1 MAFALIS
8 SVYLSYEAGV
18 NYEDNRVV
26 TNLHRWLFLKVNFS
40 FYPCI
45 KCIIVSFY
53 RVSQLR
59 TTLPVTELDFPSVT
73 VCRQGLNMA
82 AVKRALALDYQA
94 WLSQPNSAR
103 RRKKRSAETSLQEF
117 MKEK

>member
-26 TNLHRWLFLKVNFS
+26 TNLHRWLFFKVNFF

-45 KCIIVSFY
+45 TIKDHTASHGAGLPLSDCVQAGPQHGRGQEGSGAGLPGLAVSTK
-53 RVSQLR
+53 LG
-59 TTLPVTELDFPSVT
+59 P
-73 VCRQGLNMA
+73 
-82 AVKRALALDYQA
+82 
-94 WLSQPNSAR
+94 
-103 RRKKRSAETSLQEF
+103 
-117 MKEK
+117 